1 MQNNI
6 FKKRLDQLGIGRQVD
21 AAVVVARAQNTI
33 HDHFGEVG
41 DVNLQVVSY
50 RNGTLK
56 IASSSS
62 AWAAEVRNISQKLIV
77 APVERV
83 QYILGLPKGQ

>member
-21 AAVVVARAQNTI
+21 AAVVVARAQKVI
-33 HDHFGEVG
+33 HDHFGEHG
-41 DVNLQVVSY
+41 DNNLQVISY
-50 RNGTLK
+50 RNGVLK
-56 IASSSS
+56 MASSSS
-62 AWAAEVRNISQKLIV
+62 AWAAEVRNISQELTI

-83 QYILGLPKGQ
+83 QYILGLPKEA